1 MAGRGTDIKLG
12 GESSNDKD
20 KILNIGGLIVLGSE
34 RHESRRIDNQL
45 RGRSGRQGDPGA
57 TQFFVSMEDELM
69 RLFGSERI
77 SSMMG
82 RLGWEEGE
90 PIEHKMITG
99 SLENAQKK
107 VEARNFEMR
116 KHLLEYDDVQNK
128 QREVIYKIR
137 NKLLRDSEVDQVLE
151 NIKDEISDSISHAF
165 QKGNDISA
173 EYIFSNIGLINTPVD
188 INSFEKV
195 DSYLMNKI
203 NEKKKNLGEMYEPIA
218 KLVLISSLDMT
229 WKDHLL
235 SMDYLRES
243 VSLRG
248 YAQQNPLNEYKK
260 EGYEMFE
267 SMLDNFNYEALKRF
281 LEVVPITDEEIK
293 EIEKTKDNN
302 EDLSYTDD
310 TVIENETD
318 SINNDSKQVNDKKL
332 SQVKAKNKRRDLEKQ
347 KRKQRKKQR
356 R

>member
-1 MAGRGTDIKLG
+1 M
-12 GESSNDKD
+12 
-20 KILNIGGLIVLGSE
+20 NIGGLIVLGSE

-45 RGRSGRQGDPGA
+45 RGRSGRQGDPGV

-107 VEARNFEMR
+107 VEARNFEIR

-165 QKGNDISA
+165 QKDNDISI
-173 EYIFSNIGLINTPVD
+173 EHIFS
-188 INSFEKV
+188 
-195 DSYLMNKI
+195 
-203 NEKKKNLGEMYEPIA
+203 
-218 KLVLISSLDMT
+218 VL
-229 WKDHLL
+229 
-235 SMDYLRES
+235 
-243 VSLRG
+243 
-248 YAQQNPLNEYKK
+248 
-260 EGYEMFE
+260 
-267 SMLDNFNYEALKRF
+267 
-281 LEVVPITDEEIK
+281 
-293 EIEKTKDNN
+293 
-302 EDLSYTDD
+302 
-310 TVIENETD
+310 
-318 SINNDSKQVNDKKL
+318 
-332 SQVKAKNKRRDLEKQ
+332 
-347 KRKQRKKQR
+347 
-356 R
+356 